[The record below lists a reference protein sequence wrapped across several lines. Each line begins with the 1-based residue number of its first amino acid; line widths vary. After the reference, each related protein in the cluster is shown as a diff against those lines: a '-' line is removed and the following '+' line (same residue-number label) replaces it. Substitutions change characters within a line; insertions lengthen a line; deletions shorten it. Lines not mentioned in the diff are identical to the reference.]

1 MWTDIAV
8 LQPKSS
14 YKKGRPDWLFQG
26 EVSPVRLDIS
36 DIDLSFPLMVLA
48 FNDEEDYTKAIPV
61 DVLEVKDRNEKI
73 HLALSSGHYNI
84 ILSDTEQ
91 KAKKFELS
99 VK

>member
-1 MWTDIAV
+1 
-8 LQPKSS
+8 
-14 YKKGRPDWLFQG
+14 
-26 EVSPVRLDIS
+26 
-36 DIDLSFPLMVLA
+36 MVLA

-61 DVLEVKDRNEKI
+61 DVLEVKNQNEKI
-73 HLALSSGHYNI
+73 RLALSPGHYNI